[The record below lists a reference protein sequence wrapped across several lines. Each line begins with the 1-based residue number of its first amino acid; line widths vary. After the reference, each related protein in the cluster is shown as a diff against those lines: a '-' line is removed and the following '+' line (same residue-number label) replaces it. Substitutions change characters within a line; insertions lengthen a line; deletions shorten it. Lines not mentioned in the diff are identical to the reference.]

1 MPLNNEIVPTS
12 IIGRYKIY
20 SFCVPKFFLCY
31 FVLCSH
37 FKFQLWVLRM
47 SAVNIDLL
55 LAQAEIVRYIHL
67 RNKKFIV
74 CYAYIFHVSGN
85 KIETMFLEFVACRNK
100 NFIKI
105 YSTLISIL
113 LRNFVSQL
121 EQVKF
126 IQ

>member
-1 MPLNNEIVPTS
+1 MPLNNEILPTS

-20 SFCVPKFFLCY
+20 SYCAPKKFLCN

-67 RNKKFIV
+67 RNKEFIV
-74 CYAYIFHVSGN
+74 WYAYIFHVSGN
-85 KIETMFLEFVACRNK
+85 KIETMF
-100 NFIKI
+100 
-105 YSTLISIL
+105 
-113 LRNFVSQL
+113 
-121 EQVKF
+121 
-126 IQ
+126 